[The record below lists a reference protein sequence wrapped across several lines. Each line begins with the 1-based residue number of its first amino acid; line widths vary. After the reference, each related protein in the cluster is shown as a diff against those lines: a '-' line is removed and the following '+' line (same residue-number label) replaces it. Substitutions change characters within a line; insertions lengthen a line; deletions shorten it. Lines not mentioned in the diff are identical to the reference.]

1 MNKGGYTMKH
11 GLMVLKAVLIL
22 LVFLFVTGSLWA
34 TPDVAAQLRLYEG
47 FKEVTAA
54 PAGVITSYYL
64 KPLPGEDVFL
74 EIDISK
80 EQESL
85 KRVFSLKDIKLITQA
100 GLVLAKDSAESP
112 FQVIVLNGREL
123 MLQLAA
129 VDGEKSRFKV
139 AVLEVLENGKPS
151 RSLLESKIYLP
162 QQKTT
167 ILGFEDSTG
176 KIYFLSFRR
185 GEDVPS
191 LSSAGAEK
199 DKAIHIGSTRKPEL
213 IKKSVINPEY
223 PKEALKAHIQGTVV
237 IEATTNT
244 QGQVVDAVAI
254 EGPKELCAAALDAVK
269 QWQYEPFII
278 DGKPMPAKFTVRL
291 KFNLD
296 RKEEE
301 QKPISLS
308 SAQKPKLIKTVN
320 PQYPPEALKEH
331 VEGIVVMEAVIDT
344 KGLVKDVTVMEG
356 HDLLN
361 AAAVEALKQW
371 QYEPYLVEGAAKT
384 VKFTVVM
391 KFRLTEEKKDV
402 K

>member
-22 LVFLFVTGSLWA
+22 LVFLFVTGSLWPA
-34 TPDVAAQLRLYEG
+34 PDVAAQLRLYEG

-64 KPLPGEDVFL
+64 KPLPGGDVFL
-74 EIDISK
+74 EVDILK

-100 GLVLAKDSAESP
+100 GLVLGKDSAGSP
-112 FQVIVLNGREL
+112 FQVIILNRREL
-123 MLQLAA
+123 LLQLDA
-129 VDGEKSRFKV
+129 VAGESSRFKV

-191 LSSAGAEK
+191 LSGAGAEK
-199 DKAIHIGSTRKPEL
+199 DKAVHIGSTRKPRL
-213 IKKSVINPEY
+213 VKKSANFEY
-223 PKEALKAHIQGTVV
+223 PKEALKAHIQGKVV

-244 QGQVVDAVAI
+244 QGQVVDAVVI
-254 EGPKELCAAALDAVK
+254 EGPQELRAAALDAIK
-269 QWQYEPFII
+269 QWQYEPYMI
-278 DGKPMPAKFTVRL
+278 DGKPMPVKFTVM
-291 KFNLD
+291 FNFALD

-320 PQYPPEALKEH
+320 PQYPPGALKEH

-391 KFRLTEEKKDV
+391 KFKLTAEKKDA

>member
-11 GLMVLKAVLIL
+11 GLMVLKAVMIL
-22 LVFLFVTGSLWA
+22 MVFLFITGSLFA
-34 TPDVAAQLRLYEG
+34 APDVAAQLRLYEG

-64 KPLPGEDVFL
+64 KPIPGEDVFL
-74 EIDISK
+74 EVDISK

-100 GLVLAKDSAESP
+100 GLVLAKDSTGSP
-112 FQVIVLNGREL
+112 FQVIVLNGRQL
-123 MLQLAA
+123 LLQLDA

-139 AVLEVLENGKPS
+139 GVLEVLENGKPS

-167 ILGFEDSTG
+167 ILGFEDSDG

-191 LSSAGAEK
+191 LSGADK
-199 DKAIHIGSTRKPEL
+199 DKVVHISSTRKPKL
-213 IKKSVINPEY
+213 VKKSVINPEY

-269 QWQYEPFII
+269 QWQYEPYII
-278 DGKPMPAKFTVRL
+278 DGKPMPVKFTVML

-301 QKPISLS
+301 QKPINLS
-308 SAQKPKLIKTVN
+308 SAQKPKLIKTVD
-320 PQYPPEALKEH
+320 PQYPPEALKTH
-331 VEGIVVMEAVIDT
+331 VEGVVVLEAVIDT
-344 KGLVKDVTVMEG
+344 KGLVKDINVVEG

-371 QYEPYLVEGAAKT
+371 QYEPYVMDGAAKV
-384 VKFTVVM
+384 VKFTVVI
-391 KFRLTEEKKDV
+391 KFRLTEEKKET

>member
-1 MNKGGYTMKH
+1 MKY
-11 GLMVLKAVLIL
+11 GLMMLKTVMILI
-22 LVFLFVTGSLWA
+22 VFLFVTGTLWA
-34 TPDVAAQLRLYEG
+34 VPDVVAQLRLYEG

-64 KPLPGEDVFL
+64 KPIPGEDVFL
-74 EIDISK
+74 EVDISK

-123 MLQLAA
+123 LLQLAA

-167 ILGFEDSTG
+167 ILGFEDSAG

-185 GEDVPS
+185 GEDVPPLSGASAEKGKS
-191 LSSAGAEK
+191 LSIREL
-199 DKAIHIGSTRKPEL
+199 RKPKL
-213 IKKSVINPEY
+213 VKSVNPEY
-223 PKEALKAHIQGTVV
+223 PKEALKAHIQGKVV
-237 IEATTNT
+237 IEATTNA
-244 QGQVVDAVAI
+244 QGQVVDAVVI
-254 EGPKELCAAALDAVK
+254 EGPQELRAAALDAVK
-269 QWQYEPFII
+269 QWQYVPYML
-278 DGKPMPAKFTVRL
+278 DGKPMPVKFTVML
-291 KFNLD
+291 NFNLD

-308 SAQKPKLIKTVN
+308 SAQKPKLIKSVN
-320 PQYPPEALKEH
+320 PQYPPEALKTH
-331 VEGIVVMEAVIDT
+331 LEGVVVLEAVIDT
-344 KGLVKDVTVMEG
+344 KGLVKDVNVIEG

-371 QYEPYLVEGAAKT
+371 QYEPYLVEGVAKPA
-384 VKFTVVM
+384 KFTVVI
-391 KFRLTEEKKDV
+391 KFKLKNE
-402 K
+402 